1 MDTIIKDRITA
12 VLPLLNESQKR
23 RYLAAEAISLG
34 HGGIKE
40 ISAISGM
47 HRNTISVGIQE
58 LRSGELDTSGKVNN
72 QSRIRAPG
80 GGRKSILEKQPGI
93 LDALERLVDPE
104 SYGNPMNPLRW
115 TTKSLRNLSEELRNE
130 GFEVHHDKVGD
141 LLEQLGYSL
150 QQNRKMRDGSDP
162 DKKRDPKQRDA
173 QFRHINDTVKKY
185 LDAGRPVISIDCK
198 KKENIGN
205 FKNAGVEF
213 RPIGNPIETND
224 HDFKDPDKGTVAPY
238 GVYDIAHNEGFVNV
252 GISSDTAVFAVN
264 SIRGWWYSMGSVKY
278 PDAANLFITAD
289 GGGSN
294 SSRSRLWKTELQGLA
309 DELLLPIEVSHFP
322 PGTSK
327 WNKIEH
333 RLFSYITKNWRGK
346 PLETYEI
353 VLSLISSTTTK
364 TGLVVN
370 AKLDLSEYETGIKV
384 CDEEL
389 ANVNIT
395 RNPLFGDWNYIIYPH
410 W

>member
-1 MDTIIKDRITA
+1 M
-12 VLPLLNESQKR
+12 
-23 RYLAAEAISLG
+23 
-34 HGGIKE
+34 
-40 ISAISGM
+40 
-47 HRNTISVGIQE
+47 
-58 LRSGELDTSGKVNN
+58 
-72 QSRIRAPG
+72 
-80 GGRKSILEKQPGI
+80 
-93 LDALERLVDPE
+93 
-104 SYGNPMNPLRW
+104 
-115 TTKSLRNLSEELRNE
+115 
-130 GFEVHHDKVGD
+130 
-141 LLEQLGYSL
+141 
-150 QQNRKMRDGSDP
+150 
-162 DKKRDPKQRDA
+162 
-173 QFRHINDTVKKY
+173 
-185 LDAGRPVISIDCK
+185 
-198 KKENIGN
+198 
-205 FKNAGVEF
+205 
-213 RPIGNPIETND
+213 
-224 HDFKDPDKGTVAPY
+224 
-238 GVYDIAHNEGFVNV
+238 AHNEGFVNV

>member
-1 MDTIIKDRITA
+1 M
-12 VLPLLNESQKR
+12 VLPFLNERQKR
-23 RYLAAEAISLG
+23 MYLAAEAISLG
-34 HGGIKE
+34 RGGITE

-47 HRNTISVGIQE
+47 HRNTISAGIQE
-58 LRSGELDTSGKVNN
+58 YRSGELEIPENVNN
-72 QSRIRAPG
+72 QTRIRMPG
-80 GGRKSILEKQPGI
+80 GGRKSILETQPGI

-115 TTKSLRNLSEELRNE
+115 TTKSLRHLSKELRNE
-130 GFEVHHDKVGD
+130 GFEIHHDKVGD
-141 LLEQLGYSL
+141 LLVQLGYSL

-162 DKKRDPKQRDA
+162 EKKRDPKQRDA

-185 LDAGRPVISIDCK
+185 LDAGKPVISIDCK

-205 FKNAGVEF
+205 FKNAGAEF
-213 RPIGNPIETND
+213 RPIGKPVETND
-224 HDFKDPDKGTVAPY
+224 HDFKDKEKGTVAPY
-238 GVYDIAHNEGFVNV
+238 GIYDIAHNEGFVNV

-264 SIRGWWYSMGSVKY
+264 SIRGWWYSMGSVRY
-278 PDAANLFITAD
+278 PDATNLYITAD

-294 SSRSRLWKTELQGLA
+294 SSKSRLWKTELQELA

-333 RLFSYITKNWRGK
+333 RLFSFITKNWRSK

-353 VLSLISSTTTK
+353 VLSLISSTTTE

-370 AKLDLSEYETGIKV
+370 AKLDLSVYETGIKV
-384 CDEEL
+384 SDEEL

-395 RNPLFGDWNYIIYPH
+395 RNPLYGDWNYIIYPH